1 MSSLIP
7 NYQPVQLLVTKSGS
21 RSRKFLFN
29 QYLVLF
35 GLGFQVKALE
45 RAHHLNFELFLRSYA
60 MPADFVLLLIAW
72 EN

>member
-7 NYQPVQLLVTKSGS
+7 NYQPVQFLVTKSGN
-21 RSRKFLFN
+21 RYRKFLFN

-35 GLGFQVKALE
+35 GLGFQAKSLE
-45 RAHHLNFELFLRSYA
+45 RAHHLSFELFLLSYA
-60 MPADFVLLLIAW
+60 MPEDFVLLLIAW